1 MRKNRTDWK
10 FSLLYAGGIAMLA
23 LKIITSIIESFFI
36 IVLTAQMAVEIIN
49 KKNALGTAT
58 IVLVYILSIVCMW
71 S

>member
-10 FSLLYAGGIAMLA
+10 FSILYAGGIAMLA
-23 LKIITSIIESFFI
+23 LKIITSIIESLFI
-36 IVLTAQMAVEIIN
+36 VFMIAQMAVEIIN

-58 IVLVYILSIVCMW
+58 IVLVYILSIICMW

>member
-58 IVLVYILSIVCMW
+58 IVLVYILSIICMW

>member
-1 MRKNRTDWK
+1 
-10 FSLLYAGGIAMLA
+10 MLA
-23 LKIITSIIESFFI
+23 LEIITSIIVSFFI

-58 IVLVYILSIVCMW
+58 IVLVYILSIICMW